1 MSVSLHALFRH
12 CVRLFSFLKQVVVT
26 YLCFYTALDSSIL
39 ENFNESVRI
48 ESCCASKFVAICM
61 YFSWRGRVLCIC
73 LCALEAKIDP
83 FSIYFDTKCFAIVKC
98 LSWGRFLPV
107 KVTKFSFVLWK
118 INRWNFALREGFKS
132 WLVELNLRGNY
143 YQLNLGSDV
152 RLFFMHWEFSICLR
166 LFESKL
172 QLNNCSVAHIFI
184 TEHSGSFQIRR
195 LL

>member
-39 ENFNESVRI
+39 ENFNERAFDSNRVAPQNLSLFACI
-48 ESCCASKFVAICM
+48 FHDVVVCFVFACM
-61 YFSWRGRVLCIC
+61 
-73 LCALEAKIDP
+73 P

-132 WLVELNLRGNY
+132 WLVEWNLRGNY

-195 LL
+195 LLKS

>member
-39 ENFNESVRI
+39 ENFNGRAFDSNRVAPQNLSLFACI
-48 ESCCASKFVAICM
+48 FHDVVVCFVFACM
-61 YFSWRGRVLCIC
+61 
-73 LCALEAKIDP
+73 P

-132 WLVELNLRGNY
+132 WLVEWNLRGNY

>member
-39 ENFNESVRI
+39 ENFNERAFDSNRVAPQNLSLFACI
-48 ESCCASKFVAICM
+48 FHDVVVCFVFACM
-61 YFSWRGRVLCIC
+61 
-73 LCALEAKIDP
+73 P

-132 WLVELNLRGNY
+132 WLVEWNLRGNY

-184 TEHSGSFQIRR
+184 TEHSGSFQISR
-195 LL
+195 LLKS